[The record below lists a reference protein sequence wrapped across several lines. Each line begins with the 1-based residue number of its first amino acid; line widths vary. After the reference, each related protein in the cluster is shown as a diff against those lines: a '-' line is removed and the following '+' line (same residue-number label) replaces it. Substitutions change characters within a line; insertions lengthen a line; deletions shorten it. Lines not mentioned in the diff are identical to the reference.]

1 MGDSYAYWFPKKTDE
16 QNVSQLQAVVKNLA
30 KELTKI
36 QRKVQFP
43 ALKLPPKERTF
54 LAEILVDFLLDIHCG
69 NGIWAALER
78 CNRTFFET
86 PLPIITHAEGELPS
100 GLCRERLHFLLWNI
114 YPQFDPETIISP
126 KHVDLLGVVDAM
138 LPKLRD
144 ILPSLPNVSPIKTFL
159 DSPNDYGWEVKRK
172 LVWLGTKSFLFR
184 FLFEDYI
191 EKECDGDYNVNH
203 TDDFV
208 CQHSTPWSGLG
219 VIDILAE
226 YLDVPTQ
233 QKEELRSWYLRHHS
247 VYKIVKTDAET
258 EEAVNLINDEP
269 YLIRHAAPNDPEP
282 SVFKKGDIIRG
293 SLVPWK
299 GEWYWSGIQ
308 YNCSSFSKKVI
319 EEMLREL
326 RLNTNIVCR
335 YWKKREKNVQ
345 EGFRQHHDMMLE
357 FYGDDFK
364 LFPNGRA
371 WEKAETKRIH
381 EIMKKAGR
389 MGQMPNMDFPDYL
402 IQNLNGVAIFLN
414 SGEGMEIMEEF
425 NSVISG
431 LKKNGQNLMPDEDE
445 MIRDWILSDSIAPTF
460 VHRVLKEY
468 GGEESVKFAFRC
480 ETDDPCALEYLLR
493 CNKGH
498 YYRKRFPCYSISEG
512 H

>member
-1 MGDSYAYWFPKKTDE
+1 MSHSYAYWFPEKTDK
-16 QNVSQLQAVVKNLA
+16 QSISQLQAVAKNLA

-36 QRKVQFP
+36 QRELQFP
-43 ALKLPPKERTF
+43 VLKLPPKQQAF
-54 LAEILVDFLLDIHCG
+54 LAEILVDFLLDLRCG
-69 NGIWAALER
+69 SGIWAALER
-78 CNRTFFET
+78 CNQTILGT
-86 PLPIITHAEGELPS
+86 PLPIVTSTKGELPS

-114 YPQFDPETIISP
+114 YPQFDPGVVISP
-126 KHVDLLGVVDAM
+126 KHVDLLVIVEAM
-138 LPKLRD
+138 LPVLKD
-144 ILPSLPNVSPIKTFL
+144 IQSSLPDVSPIKTFL
-159 DSPNDYGWEVKRK
+159 DRPNDYGWEVKRK

-184 FLFEDYI
+184 FLFENYI
-191 EKECDGDYNVNH
+191 EDECDGDYNVNH
-203 TDDFV
+203 TDDFA

-226 YLDVPTQ
+226 YLDVPPK

-247 VYKIVKTDAET
+247 VYKIVKKNAET

-269 YLIRHAAPNDPEP
+269 YLIRHAASNGPEP
-282 SVFKKGDIIRG
+282 SIFKKGDTIHG

-299 GEWYWSGIQ
+299 GEWYWSGQQ
-308 YNCSSFSKKVI
+308 YDYTPFSKKDI
-319 EEMLREL
+319 EEVLREL
-326 RLNTNIVCR
+326 RMNTNIVCR
-335 YWKKREKNVQ
+335 YWKKREKAVQ
-345 EGFRQHHDMMLE
+345 EGFQHHHDMMLE

-364 LFPNGRA
+364 LFPSGQA
-371 WEKAETKRIH
+371 WKKAETKRML

-389 MGQMPNMDFPDYL
+389 MGQMPNINYPDHL
-402 IQNLNGVAIFLN
+402 FQNRNGVAIFLN
-414 SGEGMEIMEEF
+414 SSEGMELMEEF

-431 LKKNGQNLMPDEDE
+431 LKKNGRSLTPDEDE
-445 MIRDWILSDSIAPTF
+445 MIRNWIQSDSIAPAF

-468 GGEESVKFAFRC
+468 GGEGSVKFAFRC

-498 YYRKRFPCYSISEG
+498 YYRKRFPCYSISEN